1 MQNALVKVEAVGL
14 RDLRDR
20 LGKMQVDV
28 KKEVRIASWK
38 AQKRIRSLIAALI
51 SKNLINQPRK
61 VTSKAVYSK
70 MRDDGFLIV
79 IRGNFSVSIK
89 RFKPKQNKKG
99 VTAKTGKKAVKQ
111 NPFTGKIDTEST
123 GKEFFPSA
131 FMGPKPGKIAPKL
144 NGQPV
149 RRQGRARTP
158 IHAVPAVNFVL
169 TIKNAEGVIQKLVA
183 MSQDEIVKQVKE
195 RIRFLTL
202 KQQKKLN
209 WQQR

>member
-1 MQNALVKVEAVGL
+1 MENVLVNVEAKGIREL
-14 RDLRDR
+14 RDKLAS
-20 LGKMQVDV
+20 MQENV

-38 AQKRIRSLIAALI
+38 AQKRIRSLIAGLL
-51 SKNLINQPRK
+51 SKNVVNQPKK
-61 VTSKAVYSK
+61 VMAKAVYSK

-99 VTAKTGKKAVKQ
+99 VTAKTGKKTVKQ
-111 NPFTGKIDTEST
+111 NPFTGKVDTVST

-131 FMGPKPGKIAPKL
+131 FMGPRPGISSTKL
-144 NGQPV
+144 RGAVVQ
-149 RRQGRARTP
+149 RKSKSRLP
-158 IHAVPAVNFVL
+158 IGAVPAVNIVL
-169 TIKNAEGVIQKLVA
+169 SLKNVEGTVQKLVA
-183 MSQDEIVKQVKE
+183 MSQDELVKQVKE

-209 WQQR
+209 WQQ

>member
-1 MQNALVKVEAVGL
+1 MQNVLVNVEAKGI
-14 RDLRDR
+14 RELRDR
-20 LGKMQVDV
+20 LAAMQVDV

-38 AQKRIRSLIAALI
+38 AQKRIRSLIAGLI
-51 SKNLINQPRK
+51 SKNVVNQPKK

-99 VTAKTGKKAVKQ
+99 VTAKTGKKTVKQ
-111 NPFTGKIDTEST
+111 NPFTGKVDTVST

-131 FMGPKPGKIAPKL
+131 FMGPRPGVSSTKL
-144 NGQPV
+144 RGAVVQ
-149 RRQGRARTP
+149 RKSKSRLP
-158 IHAVPAVNFVL
+158 IGAVPAVNIVL
-169 TIKNAEGVIQKLVA
+169 SLKNVEGTVQKLVA
-183 MSQDEIVKQVKE
+183 MSQDELVKQVKE

-209 WQQR
+209 WQQ

>member
-1 MQNALVKVEAVGL
+1 MQNGLVNVEAKGI
-14 RDLRDR
+14 RELRDR
-20 LGKMQVDV
+20 LAAMQVDV

-38 AQKRIRSLIAALI
+38 AQKRIRSLIAGLI
-51 SKNLINQPRK
+51 SKNVVNQPKK

-111 NPFTGKIDTEST
+111 NPFTGKVDTVST

-131 FMGPKPGKIAPKL
+131 FMGPRPGVSSTKL
-144 NGQPV
+144 RGAVVQ
-149 RRQGRARTP
+149 RKSKSRLP
-158 IHAVPAVNFVL
+158 IGAVPAVNIVL
-169 TIKNAEGVIQKLVA
+169 SLKNVEGTVQKLVA
-183 MSQDEIVKQVKE
+183 MSQDELVKQVKE

-209 WQQR
+209 WQQ

>member
-1 MQNALVKVEAVGL
+1 MQNVLVKVEAKGI
-14 RDLRDR
+14 RELRDR
-20 LGKMQVDV
+20 LAAMQVDV

-38 AQKRIRSLIAALI
+38 AQKRIRSLIAGLI
-51 SKNLINQPRK
+51 SKNVVNQPKK

-99 VTAKTGKKAVKQ
+99 VTAKTGKKTVKQ
-111 NPFTGKIDTEST
+111 NPFTGKVDTVST

-131 FMGPKPGKIAPKL
+131 FMGPRPGVSSTKL
-144 NGQPV
+144 RGAVVQ
-149 RRQGRARTP
+149 RKSKSRLP
-158 IHAVPAVNFVL
+158 IGAVPAVNIVL
-169 TIKNAEGVIQKLVA
+169 SLKNVEGTVEKLVA
-183 MSQDEIVKQVKE
+183 MSQDELVKQVKE

-209 WQQR
+209 WQQ

>member
-1 MQNALVKVEAVGL
+1 MQNVLVNVEAKGI
-14 RDLRDR
+14 RELRDR
-20 LGKMQVDV
+20 LAAMQVDV

-38 AQKRIRSLIAALI
+38 AQKRIRSLIAGLI
-51 SKNLINQPRK
+51 SKNVVNQPKK

-79 IRGNFSVSIK
+79 IRGNYSVSIK

-99 VTAKTGKKAVKQ
+99 VTAKTGKKTVKQ
-111 NPFTGKIDTEST
+111 NPFTGKVDTVST

-131 FMGPKPGKIAPKL
+131 FMGPRPGVSATKL
-144 NGQPV
+144 RGAVVQ
-149 RRQGRARTP
+149 RKSKSRLP
-158 IHAVPAVNFVL
+158 IGAVPAVNIVL
-169 TIKNAEGVIQKLVA
+169 SLKNVEGTVQKLVA
-183 MSQDEIVKQVKE
+183 MSQDELVKQVKE

-209 WQQR
+209 WQQ

>member
-1 MQNALVKVEAVGL
+1 MENVLVNVEAKGIREL
-14 RDLRDR
+14 RDKLAS
-20 LGKMQVDV
+20 MQENV

-38 AQKRIRSLIAALI
+38 AQKRIRSLIAGLL
-51 SKNLINQPRK
+51 SKNVVNQPKK
-61 VTSKAVYSK
+61 VMAKAVYSK

-99 VTAKTGKKAVKQ
+99 VTAKTGKKTVKQ
-111 NPFTGKIDTEST
+111 NPFTGKVDTVST

-131 FMGPKPGKIAPKL
+131 FMGPRPGIPAPKL
-144 NGQPV
+144 RGAVVQ
-149 RRQGRARTP
+149 RKTKARLP
-158 IHAVPAVNFVL
+158 IQAVPAVNIVL
-169 TIKNAEGVIQKLVA
+169 SLKNVEGTVQKLVA
-183 MSQDEIVKQVKE
+183 MSQDELVKQVKE

-209 WQQR
+209 WQQ

>member
-1 MQNALVKVEAVGL
+1 MENVLVKVDAPGL

-20 LGKMQVDV
+20 LAAMQVDV

-38 AQKRIRSLIAALI
+38 AQKRIRSLIAGLL
-51 SKNLINQPRK
+51 SKNVINQPKK

-79 IRGNFSVSIK
+79 IRGNFSVAIK

-99 VTAKTGKKAVKQ
+99 VTAKTGKKTVKQ
-111 NPFTGKIDTEST
+111 NPFTGKIATEST

-131 FMGPKPGKIAPKL
+131 FMGPKPGTSSIKL
-144 NGQPV
+144 RGAV
-149 RRQGRARTP
+149 VKRKTKARLP
-158 IHAVPAVNFVL
+158 IQSVPAVNVVL
-169 TIKNAEGVIQKLVA
+169 SLKNVEGTVEKLVA
-183 MSQDEIVKQVKE
+183 MSQEEIVKQVKE

-202 KQQKKLN
+202 KQQKRLN
-209 WQQR
+209 WQQG